1 MRERVGRGGGSGG
14 ESRKEWGKSEREWGN
29 SEIEWGVG
37 ERGSGKSKR

>member
-29 SEIEWGVG
+29 SEIEWGERVG
-37 ERGSGKSKR
+37 QGRMG